1 MTKNALPIKNA
12 QFISRNFA
20 REIKALV
27 MDFDGVLTDNKVIVN
42 EDGSESVICSR
53 DDGYAIEKIKEL
65 GIITLILTREE
76 NNVVIARARKL
87 NTEIIKGEK
96 EKLETLKKWCL
107 KNYIFPEGLAYIGND
122 LPDLEC
128 LEYAKFSFCPSD
140 AFVIVRKKAEFILS
154 KKGGDGCIRE
164 ILEDYILAN

>member
-1 MTKNALPIKNA
+1 MTKKALPEKNV
-12 QFISRNFA
+12 QFISHNFSK
-20 REIKALV
+20 EIKALV

-42 EDGSESVICSR
+42 EDGSESVTCSR

-87 NTEIIKGEK
+87 NTEIIKGQK

-107 KNYIFPEGLAYIGND
+107 KNNIFPEGLAYIGND
-122 LPDLEC
+122 LPDIEC
-128 LEYAKFSFCPSD
+128 LEYAKFSFCPAD
-140 AFVIVRKKAEFILS
+140 AFVIVRKKAEFILN

>member
-1 MTKNALPIKNA
+1 MTKKALPEKNV
-12 QFISRNFA
+12 QFFSHNFSK
-20 REIKALV
+20 EIKALV
-27 MDFDGVLTDNKVIVN
+27 MDFDGVLTNNKVIVN

-65 GIITLILTREE
+65 GIITLILTREK

-107 KNYIFPEGLAYIGND
+107 KNNIFPEGLAYIGND
-122 LPDLEC
+122 LPDIEC

-140 AFVIVRKKAEFILS
+140 AFAPVRKKAEFILN

>member
-1 MTKNALPIKNA
+1 MTRKVLPSKNA
-12 QFISRNFA
+12 QFISHNFSKQ
-20 REIKALV
+20 IKALV

-42 EDGSESVICSR
+42 EDGSESVTCSR

-87 NTEIIKGEK
+87 NTEIIKGEE

-107 KNYIFPEGLAYIGND
+107 KNNIFPEGLAYIGND
-122 LPDLEC
+122 LPDIEC
-128 LEYAKFSFCPSD
+128 LEYAKFSFCPAD
-140 AFVIVRKKAEFILS
+140 AFVIVRKKAEFILK

-164 ILEDYILAN
+164 ILEDYILAK